1 MKALILK
8 AEITEQEYYGEVVK
22 SPECPVHPGR
32 TCSTEGDNPVACQ
45 RFLCWFK
52 NIYSGGPFVVCE
64 TRKEVG
70 KMRCSINLQSDPISL
85 NIIAAD
91 GKEHQHLDAIG
102 NGEFVDIIL
111 VGEQMPALDK
121 AGAV

>member
-1 MKALILK
+1 
-8 AEITEQEYYGEVVK
+8 
-22 SPECPVHPGR
+22 
-32 TCSTEGDNPVACQ
+32 
-45 RFLCWFK
+45 
-52 NIYSGGPFVVCE
+52 
-64 TRKEVG
+64 
-70 KMRCSINLQSDPISL
+70 MRCSINLQSDPISL

-102 NGEFVDIIL
+102 NGESVDIIL